1 MALEFSTPNDLPSSL
16 GQEIVTFLDSQN
28 TGHPFQFPQ
37 WAGTTSRLVLL
48 RQDGKIRWFAS
59 CGTLF
64 PLGKRFPWFRALTL
78 NRGPVCDDLELW
90 RAGLE
95 ELVQHARENGFVYL
109 EAAPDRLRQQE
120 SDPAADFSQDWKLES
135 GGRASLRLD
144 LTKVDEELLAGLRK
158 NTRYEVR
165 RAERAEVSVE
175 PTTKAADL
183 EEFLEL
189 YVHMAGRKGFSADSP
204 EDVGRIVRW
213 LMTDP
218 ARGALLLARDRTSI
232 AGGAV
237 IVRSGK
243 RCWYVWGASD
253 KRDQFSAG
261 HSLQW
266 RAIQWAR
273 ARGCTEYDFGGY
285 TPGATTGPAFFKEGF
300 GGEIVHFVPAHHRVI
315 RRGYYRLFK
324 ALSKLR

>member
-1 MALEFSTPNDLPSSL
+1 MALEFSTPNDLSSSL

-37 WAGTTSRLVLL
+37 WAGTTTRFVLL
-48 RQDGKIRWFAS
+48 RQAGQIRWFAS
-59 CGTLF
+59 CGTHF
-64 PLGKRFPWFRALTL
+64 PLGKRLSSFRALTL

-90 RAGLE
+90 RAGLD

-109 EAAPDRLRQQE
+109 EAAPDRLKASS
-120 SDPAADFSQDWKLES
+120 SDPADFSQDWKPEG

-144 LTKVDEELLAGLRK
+144 LTKTDEELLAGLRK

-165 RAERAEVSVE
+165 RAERAEVTVE
-175 PTTKAADL
+175 PATNAADL
-183 EEFLEL
+183 EEFLRL
-189 YVHMAGRKGFSADSP
+189 YVRMADRKGFSADSP
-204 EDVGRIVRW
+204 EHVGRIVRW
-213 LMTDP
+213 LMTEP
-218 ARGALLLARDRTSI
+218 ARGALLLARDPASV

-266 RAIQWAR
+266 QAIQWAK
-273 ARGCTEYDFGGY
+273 AHGCTEYDFGGY
-285 TPGATTGPAFFKEGF
+285 TPGATTGPAFFKGGF
-300 GGEIVHFVPAHHRVI
+300 GGEIVHFVPAHRRVL
-315 RRGYYRLFK
+315 RRVHYRLFE
-324 ALSKLR
+324 ALLKLR